1 MARALSIEN
10 IINYNPVTLDFEGH
24 WLASFGKPE
33 LCGSWLM
40 WGASGNGKTRFALQL
55 CKYLCQFG
63 RVAYDSLEEGLSK
76 SMQNAIIDIGMKD
89 VSRRFV
95 LLDKENITELAARLH
110 RRKSPDIIVIDSV
123 QYTGLNYGDYKK
135 LREEFPKK
143 LFILVSHADGREP
156 AGRVAKSIRYDASV
170 KIRIEGYKAFPVSRY
185 GGGEAFTVWTK
196 GADDY
201 WGNINK

>member
-55 CKYLCQFG
+55 CKYLCRFG

-95 LLDKENITELAARLH
+95 LLDKENITELSERLH

-135 LREEFPKK
+135 LREEFPRK

-185 GGGEAFTVWTK
+185 GGGEAFTVWEK